1 MSNNTTA
8 CGVDGSSIF
17 YDVDTIDLKSD
28 PEKVKPA
35 SAFEAVFLGD
45 VIDEISGTCFAVQ
58 ESCKSLYPEVTSSNF
73 KNWITSVDQENR
85 MSLAHTIE
93 KSNVPILYNTPR
105 LCDPGIT
112 ISRNWNLRNY
122 IETRLYLFKFKYN
135 FGQSIARRNVTNCYP
150 SVYFDFRPFN
160 YTLDLPNTPERIKKG
175 EVKNRNIHVSEWITV
190 ESTSGAEGYTP
201 HMKLSSNK
209 YKPPLKRS
217 EDVFDDMVKKLIQTN
232 FGASRKSVISE
243 ELYLGPN
250 NKNKMKEFLGQFRK
264 FIKEYDGAEF
274 LNDANNNTNLPR
286 VLCTDDVI
294 RVLFYDLLHDGV
306 VKKGDFIQF
315 KKNFKNE
322 FISFKEFQ
330 IDFWAGAKTTAKS
343 YGTYK
348 SILKMNPKRPSV
360 LQIPAICK
368 TLGDLSQFMYASKYN
383 TIVASGDKMGIAT
396 GLYVNARSGKKI
408 KVMMEDV
415 ITGFIIYT
423 GLPDI
428 NFVPKS
434 TCTNSTNSGACKI
447 NGRAK
452 KDDVAKRIRAS
463 VPENKKNIRNK
474 IIKEKPPKG
483 FKRLLKLILNAAKSL
498 IPDNIPNTLK
508 TLNSLKKYMD
518 VDDLTQV
525 SKILNVYKNKQ
536 GINQSTMTKIFEQIG
551 SVSARLNG
559 QSNNKNASNVKQSP
573 NSRRSPPVAS
583 PRLRP
588 GSAPARIRASPKS
601 KTKSANKQNNNRQTP
616 RTAAPKTATP
626 KTATPKT
633 ATPKTATPKTAT
645 PKTATPKTATPKTAT
660 PRDGTTPRTGRGT
673 EHARRGRARG
683 PK

>member
-1 MSNNTTA
+1 MSNSTRA

-35 SAFEAVFLGD
+35 SAFEHVFLGD

-58 ESCKSLYPEVTSSNF
+58 ESCKSLYPEVTSSNY

-135 FGQSIARRNVTNCYP
+135 FGQSIARRNVTTCYP
-150 SVYFDFRPFN
+150 SVYFDFRPFTYN
-160 YTLDLPNTPERIKKG
+160 LVLPGDLLSKENWRRKER
-175 EVKNRNIHVSEWITV
+175 VIHVSEWITV
-190 ESTSGAEGYTP
+190 ESTSGAEGFTP
-201 HMKLSSNK
+201 HMKLSSGK
-209 YKPPLKRS
+209 YKPPFNSS
-217 EDVFDDMVKKLIQTN
+217 EDVFDNMVKKLIQTN
-232 FGASRKSVISE
+232 FGASRKSIISE

-250 NKNKMKEFLGQFRK
+250 NKNNMNEFLGQFRK
-264 FIKEYDGAEF
+264 FIKEYDGAIF
-274 LNDANNNTNLPR
+274 TNSTTNNTNLPR

-306 VKKGDFIQF
+306 VKKGDFNKF
-315 KKNFKNE
+315 KKTFKSE
-322 FISFKEFQ
+322 FISFTEEFQ
-330 IDFWAGAKTTAKS
+330 IDFWAGAKTTANS
-343 YGTYK
+343 YGVYK
-348 SILKMNPKRPSV
+348 SILKMNKTKRSSTR
-360 LQIPAICK
+360 QIPAICK
-368 TLGDLSQFMYASKYN
+368 TLGDLSQFMYASKYD

-396 GLYVNARSGKKI
+396 GLYVNARSGKKV

-415 ITGFIIYT
+415 ITGFVIYT
-423 GLPDI
+423 GLDSI

-447 NGRAK
+447 NGRAR

-463 VPENKKNIRNK
+463 VPQNKRNIRNK
-474 IIKEKPPKG
+474 IIEKKPKG
-483 FKRLLKLILNAAKSL
+483 FKRMLKLILNAAKIQRPENVL
-498 IPDNIPNTLK
+498 NTLK
-508 TLNSLKKYMD
+508 TLNSFKKYMD

-536 GINQSTMTKIFEQIG
+536 GINQSTVSTIFEQIG
-551 SVSARLNG
+551 YVGAKLNV

-573 NSRRSPPVAS
+573 NSMKSPPVAS
-583 PRLRP
+583 QPRRP
-588 GSAPARIRASPKS
+588 GSAPARIRASTTSTRRSTSQIPS
-601 KTKSANKQNNNRQTP
+601 
-616 RTAAPKTATP
+616 TAATTATP
-626 KTATPKT
+626 KTAAT
-633 ATPKTATPKTAT
+633 ATPKTAATTAVRGPRTRAKTVGRTPK
-645 PKTATPKTATPKTAT
+645 
-660 PRDGTTPRTGRGT
+660 
-673 EHARRGRARG
+673 
-683 PK
+683 

>member
-135 FGQSIARRNVTNCYP
+135 FGQSIARRNATNCYP

-160 YTLDLPNTPERIKKG
+160 YILDLPNTPERIKKD
-175 EVKNRNIHVSEWITV
+175 EVKNRYIHVSEWITV

-250 NKNKMKEFLGQFRK
+250 NKNKMKEFLEQFRK

-274 LNDANNNTNLPR
+274 WNRANNNTNLPR

-306 VKKGDFIQF
+306 VKKGDFVKF

-330 IDFWAGAKTTAKS
+330 IDFWAGAKTTANS
-343 YGTYK
+343 YGVYK
-348 SILKMNPKRPSV
+348 SILKMNKTRRSATR
-360 LQIPAICK
+360 QIPAICK
-368 TLGDLSQFMYASKYN
+368 TLGDLSQFMYASKYD

-551 SVSARLNG
+551 SVNARLNG

-616 RTAAPKTATP
+616 RTVAPRTVARTPKTVAPRTATP

-633 ATPKTATPKTAT
+633 ATPKTATPKTAAPGTVRGPRTRPKTVGPT
-645 PKTATPKTATPKTAT
+645 PK
-660 PRDGTTPRTGRGT
+660 
-673 EHARRGRARG
+673 
-683 PK
+683 

>member
-1 MSNNTTA
+1 MSRA

-17 YDVDTIDLKSD
+17 YDVDTIDLRSD
-28 PEKVKPA
+28 PEKIKPA

-45 VIDEISGTCFAVQ
+45 VIDEISGTCFTVQ
-58 ESCKSLYPEVTSSNF
+58 ENCKSLYPEVTSSNYT
-73 KNWITSVDQENR
+73 NWITSVDQENR

-135 FGQSIARRNVTNCYP
+135 FGQSIARRNATNCYP

-160 YTLDLPNTPERIKKG
+160 YILDLPNTPERIKKG
-175 EVKNRNIHVSEWITV
+175 EASNRYIHVSEWITV

-209 YKPPLKRS
+209 YKPPLKSS

-274 LNDANNNTNLPR
+274 LNGANNNTNLPR

-306 VKKGDFIQF
+306 VKKGDFDKF
-315 KKNFKNE
+315 KKTFKNE
-322 FISFKEFQ
+322 FISFEEFQ
-330 IDFWAGAKTTAKS
+330 IDFWAGAKTTANS
-343 YGTYK
+343 YGVYK
-348 SILKMNPKRPSV
+348 SILKMNTKRQTIR
-360 LQIPAICK
+360 QIPAICK
-368 TLGDLSQFMYASKYN
+368 TLGDLSQFMYASKYD

-396 GLYVNARSGKKI
+396 GLYVNARSGKKV

-447 NGRAK
+447 SGRANK
-452 KDDVAKRIRAS
+452 NTVAEKIRAS
-463 VPENKKNIRNK
+463 VPQNKRNIAKNIINKK
-474 IIKEKPPKG
+474 PKG
-483 FKRLLKLILNAAKSL
+483 LKSMLNLISNAAKNQ
-498 IPDNIPNTLK
+498 IPTNIPNTLK
-508 TLNSLKKYMD
+508 RLNSLKKYMD

-525 SKILNVYKNKQ
+525 AKILNVYKNKP
-536 GINQSTMTKIFEQIG
+536 GINRSTVNTIYQQIG
-551 SVSARLNG
+551 NVSARLNTPNRANANANAMNTNNRTKL
-559 QSNNKNASNVKQSP
+559 SNFMNKLNRLTENNKKNYLNQLNTSGSNLNKIKNA
-573 NSRRSPPVAS
+573 AYDTH
-583 PRLRP
+583 
-588 GSAPARIRASPKS
+588 RIRVFRTQLGNKIKNLS
-601 KTKSANKQNNNRQTP
+601 TNQLANYEQQIRNDRNQGVLQRVYNNARQ
-616 RTAAPKTATP
+616 A
-626 KTATPKT
+626 
-633 ATPKTATPKTAT
+633 
-645 PKTATPKTATPKTAT
+645 
-660 PRDGTTPRTGRGT
+660 
-673 EHARRGRARG
+673 ARRNGVTTRSAKRSRQG
-683 PK
+683 P

>member
-1 MSNNTTA
+1 MSNSTRA

-45 VIDEISGTCFAVQ
+45 VIDEISGTCFSVQ
-58 ESCKSLYPEVTSSNF
+58 ESCKSLYPEVTSSNS

-135 FGQSIARRNVTNCYP
+135 FGQSIARRNATNCYP
-150 SVYFDFRPFN
+150 SVYFDFRPFTYN
-160 YTLDLPNTPERIKKG
+160 LVLPGDLLSKENWRRKERVI
-175 EVKNRNIHVSEWITV
+175 RISEWITV
-190 ESTSGAEGYTP
+190 ENTSGAEGYTP
-201 HMKLSSNK
+201 HMKLSSDK
-209 YKPPLKRS
+209 YKPPFKSS

-250 NKNKMKEFLGQFRK
+250 NQNKMNEFLKLFRE
-264 FIKEYDGAEF
+264 FIKEYDGAVF
-274 LNDANNNTNLPR
+274 MNSTTNNNTNLPR

-306 VKKGDFIQF
+306 VKKGDFDKF
-315 KKNFKNE
+315 KKTFKSE

-330 IDFWAGAKTTAKS
+330 IDFWAGAKTTANS
-343 YGTYK
+343 YGVYK
-348 SILKMNPKRPSV
+348 SILKMNTKRPTIR
-360 LQIPAICK
+360 QIPAICK
-368 TLGDLSQFMYASKYN
+368 TLGDLSQFMYASKYD

-396 GLYVNARSGKKI
+396 GLYVNARSGKKV

-423 GLPDI
+423 GLDSI

-447 NGRAK
+447 NGSAR

-463 VPENKKNIRNK
+463 VPQNKRNIRNK
-474 IIKEKPPKG
+474 IIEKKPKG
-483 FKRLLKLILNAAKSL
+483 LKSMLNLLSNAAKNQ
-498 IPDNIPNTLK
+498 IPTNIPNTLK
-508 TLNSLKKYMD
+508 RLNSLKKYMD

-525 SKILNVYKNKQ
+525 AKILNVYKNKP
-536 GINQSTMTKIFEQIG
+536 GINRSTVNTIYQQIG
-551 SVSARLNG
+551 NVSARLNTP
-559 QSNNKNASNVKQSP
+559 NRANANAMNATP
-573 NSRRSPPVAS
+573 
-583 PRLRP
+583 
-588 GSAPARIRASPKS
+588 
-601 KTKSANKQNNNRQTP
+601 NNRT
-616 RTAAPKTATP
+616 KLSNLY
-626 KTATPKT
+626 
-633 ATPKTATPKTAT
+633 
-645 PKTATPKTATPKTAT
+645 
-660 PRDGTTPRTGRGT
+660 
-673 EHARRGRARG
+673 E
-683 PK
+683 

>member
-1 MSNNTTA
+1 MSNNTRA

-17 YDVDTIDLKSD
+17 YDVDTIDLKSN
-28 PEKVKPA
+28 PEKIKPA

-45 VIDEISGTCFAVQ
+45 VIDEISGTCFVVQ
-58 ESCKSLYPEVTSSNF
+58 ESCKSLYPEVTSSNY

-135 FGQSIARRNVTNCYP
+135 FGQSIARRNATNCYP
-150 SVYFDFRPFN
+150 SVCFDFRPFTYN
-160 YTLDLPNTPERIKKG
+160 LVLPGDLLSKENWRRKES
-175 EVKNRNIHVSEWITV
+175 VIHVSEWITV

-201 HMKLSSNK
+201 HMKLSSGK
-209 YKPPLKRS
+209 YKPLPLKSS

-250 NKNKMKEFLGQFRK
+250 NKNKMNEFLEQFRK

-274 LNDANNNTNLPR
+274 WNRANNNTNLPR

-306 VKKGDFIQF
+306 VKKGDFVKF

-322 FISFKEFQ
+322 FISFREVFQ
-330 IDFWAGAKTTAKS
+330 IDFWAGAKTTANS
-343 YGTYK
+343 YGVYK
-348 SILKMNPKRPSV
+348 SILKMNKTKRSSTR
-360 LQIPAICK
+360 QIPAICK
-368 TLGDLSQFMYASKYN
+368 TLGDLSQFMYASKYD

-396 GLYVNARSGKKI
+396 GLYVNARSGKKV

-423 GLPDI
+423 GLDSI

-434 TCTNSTNSGACKI
+434 TCTNSTNSGECKI

-452 KDDVAKRIRAS
+452 KDDVAERIRAS
-463 VPENKKNIRNK
+463 VPQNKRNIRNK
-474 IIKEKPPKG
+474 IIEKKPKG
-483 FKRLLKLILNAAKSL
+483 FKRLLKLILNAAKNL
-498 IPDNIPNTLK
+498 IPANIPNTLNR
-508 TLNSLKKYMD
+508 LNSFKKYMD
-518 VDDLTQV
+518 ADDLTQV
-525 SKILNVYKNKQ
+525 ANILNVYKEKQ
-536 GINQSTMTKIFEQIG
+536 GISQSTKTKIFEQIG
-551 SVSARLNG
+551 NVSARLNG
-559 QSNNKNASNVKQSP
+559 QSNNKNAMNVKQSP

-583 PRLRP
+583 PGRRP

-601 KTKSANKQNNNRQTP
+601 KTKSAIKQNQGGAMNNNRQTP
-616 RTAAPKTATP
+616 STAAPRTAAPSTAAGTRQR
-626 KTATPKT
+626 TAARTQRT
-633 ATPKTATPKTAT
+633 VA
-645 PKTATPKTATPKTAT
+645 
-660 PRDGTTPRTGRGT
+660 RTPRTVARTPSTAAPGT
-673 EHARRGRARG
+673 RAIT
-683 PK
+683 